1 MDLMDSLL
9 LERVRARR
17 IELEVSA
24 ARERDVEEALR
35 LEGSLIDFV
44 ESAWPAI
51 DPAEYQSCWAI
62 DALCEHLQAV
72 SEGQIRHLLVN
83 APPRCSKTT
92 LASIFYPAW
101 TWAQSERTFLKGP
114 QVRFLCGSYN
124 HDLSLTNSNST
135 RRLILSPWYQS
146 LWGQH
151 FKLREDQNTKTK
163 FDTSAGGSRL
173 ATSVGGSL
181 LGIGGDVLIVDDP
194 HNTEEAESDADRKT
208 ALTWWKELSTTRL
221 NNPKQSPL
229 IVIMQR
235 LHEEDVSGHILS
247 SEWSGDWCHLM
258 IPMQYE
264 HRRHCVTVL
273 GWQDPRGL
281 DESGEKLPDDEREE
295 REGTLMWPE
304 RFGTREI
311 ARIKAELGPYFSSG
325 RLQQMP
331 VPDKGGIFQRD
342 WWHVYESP
350 DGKFPPMDHIVVSV
364 DGAFTEKEEND
375 PSACTVWGCFERE
388 GEISKIM
395 FMAAWRK
402 WLPFHGPQILKE
414 PNETVEAF
422 RRRTQKF
429 WGLLEWIE
437 YTADRFHAHTVLIEA
452 KGPGLSAAQSLQ
464 SRFGIK
470 PWSVIAAPVKGDKVA
485 RAFAAQPTFAQG
497 LVYAPIRDWSDL
509 VISEMANFPKGKYD
523 DLTDSAT
530 QAINYL
536 RTAGR
541 APSREEW
548 AVNQEM
554 GEPRRRLR
562 LTALYPC

>member
-1 MDLMDSLL
+1 MNSLL
-9 LERVRARR
+9 ELIRARR
-17 IELEVSA
+17 TELEA
-24 ARERDVEEALR
+24 AAALGRDDERAQQ
-35 LEGSLIDFV
+35 LEGSFIDFV
-44 ESAWPAI
+44 EAAWPAL
-51 DPAEYQSCWAI
+51 DPAEYHSSWAI

-92 LASIFYPAW
+92 VASIFFPAW

-146 LWGQH
+146 LWGH
-151 FKLREDQNTKTK
+151 RFKFREDQNTKTK

-181 LGIGGDVLIVDDP
+181 LGIGGDILIVDDP

-208 ALTWWKELSTTRL
+208 ALSWWKELSTTRL
-221 NNPKQSPL
+221 NIPKQSPL

-235 LHEEDVSGHILS
+235 LHEEDVSGHILN

-281 DESGEKLPDDEREE
+281 DENGEKLPDDEREE
-295 REGTLMWPE
+295 REGALMWPE
-304 RFGTREI
+304 RFGAREV
-311 ARIKAELGPYFSSG
+311 ARIKAELGPYFASG
-325 RLQQMP
+325 RLQQSP

-342 WWHVYESP
+342 WWQVYESP
-350 DGKFPPMDHIVVSV
+350 DGKFPPMDHIVVSI

-375 PSACTVWGCFERE
+375 PSACTVWGCFERDE
-388 GEISKIM
+388 HEVPKIM
-395 FMAAWRK
+395 LMAAWRK
-402 WLPFHGPQILKE
+402 WLPFSAPQILKDV
-414 PNETVEAF
+414 NESLVQYQ
-422 RRRTQKF
+422 RRTQKF
-429 WGLLEWIE
+429 WGLIQWIE
-437 YTADRFHAHTVLIEA
+437 HTADRFKANTVLIEA
-452 KGPGLSAAQSLQ
+452 AGPGLSAAQALQ

-470 PWSVIAAPVKGDKVA
+470 PWSVIAAPVRGDKVS
-485 RAFAAQPTFAQG
+485 RAYAAQPTFAQG
-497 LVYAPIRDWSDL
+497 LVYAPDRDWASL
-509 VISEMANFPKGKYD
+509 VIDEMSNFPKGRFN

-530 QAINYL
+530 QAINFL

-548 AVNQEM
+548 AANKVME
-554 GEPRRRLR
+554 GSRRRPR
-562 LTALYPC
+562 PTALYPC

>member
-1 MDLMDSLL
+1 MDSLL
-9 LERVRARR
+9 ELIRSRRA
-17 IELEVSA
+17 ELEVAA
-24 ARERDVEEALR
+24 ARERDDEEAQR
-35 LEGSLIDFV
+35 LEGNLIEVV
-44 ESAWPAI
+44 EAAWPAI
-51 DPAEYQSCWAI
+51 DPAEYQPCWAI

-83 APPRCSKTT
+83 APPRTSKTT

-135 RRLILSPWYQS
+135 RRLILSPWFQS
-146 LWGQH
+146 LWGH
-151 FKLREDQNTKTK
+151 RFNFREDQNTKTK
-163 FDTSAGGSRL
+163 FDTSAGGARL
-173 ATSVGGSL
+173 ASSVGGSL
-181 LGIGGDVLIVDDP
+181 LGIGGDILIVDDP

-281 DESGEKLPDDEREE
+281 DDNGEKLPEGEIEE
-295 REGTLMWPE
+295 REGTLLWPE
-304 RFGTREI
+304 RFGAREV

-342 WWHVYESP
+342 WWQVWE
-350 DGKFPPMDHIVVSV
+350 DADNKFPACDHIVVSI

-375 PSACTVWGCFERE
+375 PTACTVWGCFERDEREIPKIILMSGLAQGAAVPRAHHHE
-388 GEISKIM
+388 GAKRDGGGFPTAYPEVLGLAGVDRVHGRSFPRPHRAHRGQGARAISCAG
-395 FMAAWRK
+395 AA
-402 WLPFHGPQILKE
+402 
-414 PNETVEAF
+414 VAF
-422 RRRTQKF
+422 RHQALERHRRAGQ
-429 WGLLEWIE
+429 GRQGC
-437 YTADRFHAHTVLIEA
+437 ARVR
-452 KGPGLSAAQSLQ
+452 SAAGIRAGACLCTN
-464 SRFGIK
+464 SR
-470 PWSVIAAPVKGDKVA
+470 
-485 RAFAAQPTFAQG
+485 
-497 LVYAPIRDWSDL
+497 LVGSSDL
-509 VISEMANFPKGKYD
+509 G
-523 DLTDSAT
+523 T
-530 QAINYL
+530 
-536 RTAGR
+536 G
-541 APSREEW
+541 
-548 AVNQEM
+548 
-554 GEPRRRLR
+554 
-562 LTALYPC
+562 

>member
-1 MDLMDSLL
+1 MASLL
-9 LERVRARR
+9 DLIRARR
-17 IELEVSA
+17 AELEVTA
-24 ARERDVEEALR
+24 ALGRDDEQAQR

-44 ESAWPAI
+44 EAAWPAI
-51 DPAEYQSCWAI
+51 DPAEYQPCWAI

-83 APPRCSKTT
+83 APPRTSKTT

-135 RRLILSPWYQS
+135 RRLIFSPWYQS
-146 LWGQH
+146 LWGQR
-151 FKLREDQNTKTK
+151 FTFREDQNTKTK

-181 LGIGGDVLIVDDP
+181 LGIGGDILIVDDP

-281 DESGEKLPDDEREE
+281 DDNGEKLPEGEIE
-295 REGTLMWPE
+295 GREGTLMWPE
-304 RFGTREI
+304 RFGAREV

-342 WWHVYESP
+342 WWQVWE
-350 DGKFPPMDHIVVSV
+350 DADNKFPACDHIVVSV
-364 DGAFTEKEEND
+364 DGAFTE
-375 PSACTVWGCFERE
+375 
-388 GEISKIM
+388 
-395 FMAAWRK
+395 
-402 WLPFHGPQILKE
+402 
-414 PNETVEAF
+414 AF
-422 RRRTQKF
+422 RRRTQKY

-452 KGPGLSAAQSLQ
+452 KGPELSAAQALQ

-485 RAFAAQPTFAQG
+485 RAFAAQPAFAQG

-509 VISEMANFPKGKYD
+509 VISELASFPKGKYD
-523 DLTDSAT
+523 DLTDSTT
-530 QAINYL
+530 QAINWL
-536 RTAGR
+536 RGAGHFVF
-541 APSREEW
+541 PSSRC
-548 AVNQEM
+548 ACSSSLSAM
-554 GEPRRRLR
+554 RRCSTCRRPLSR
-562 LTALYPC
+562 F

>member
-1 MDLMDSLL
+1 MDSLL
-9 LERVRARR
+9 ELIRARR
-17 IELEVSA
+17 AELEATA
-24 ARERDVEEALR
+24 ALGRNDEEAQR
-35 LEGSLIDFV
+35 LEASFIDFV
-44 ESAWPAI
+44 EAAWPAI
-51 DPAEYQSCWAI
+51 DPAEYQRCWAI

-72 SEGQIRHLLVN
+72 VSGDIRHLLVN
-83 APPRCSKTT
+83 FPPRCAKTT
-92 LASIFYPAW
+92 VASIFFPAW
-101 TWAQSERTFLKGP
+101 VWAQSQRMFLKGP

-146 LWGQH
+146 LWGH
-151 FKLREDQNTKTK
+151 RFNFRDDQNTKTK
-163 FDTSAGGSRL
+163 FDTSVGGSRL

-181 LGIGGDVLIVDDP
+181 LGIGGDIIVVDDP
-194 HNTEEAESDADRKT
+194 HNTEEAESDADRNT

-264 HRRHCVTVL
+264 HRRHCVTTL

-281 DESGEKLPDDEREE
+281 DENGEKLPEGEVEE
-295 REGTLMWPE
+295 REGALMWPE
-304 RFGTREI
+304 RFGAREV

-342 WWHVYESP
+342 WWQVWE
-350 DGKFPPMDHIVVSV
+350 DADNKFPACDHIVVSV

-375 PSACTVWGCFERE
+375 PTACTVWGCFDRE
-388 GEISKIM
+388 GEISKIIL
-395 FMAAWRK
+395 MAAWRK
-402 WLPFHGPQILKE
+402 WLPFHGPLIVKE
-414 PNETVEAF
+414 PMETVEAF

-437 YTADRFHAHTVLIEA
+437 WTADRFRAHTVLIEA
-452 KGPGLSAAQSLQ
+452 KGPGLSAAQALQ

-497 LVYAPIRDWSDL
+497 LVYAPIRDWSQL
-509 VISEMANFPKGKYD
+509 VIDELANFPKGKYD

-530 QAINYL
+530 QAINFL
-536 RTAGR
+536 RAAGR

-548 AVNQEM
+548 AVNKAME
-554 GEPRRRLR
+554 GSRRRSR
-562 LTALYPC
+562 PTALYPC

>member
-1 MDLMDSLL
+1 MDSPL
-9 LERVRARR
+9 LELIRARR
-17 IELEVSA
+17 VELEAAA
-24 ARERDVEEALR
+24 ARGRDVERAQH
-35 LEGSLIDFV
+35 LEGSFIDFV
-44 ESAWPAI
+44 EAAWPAI
-51 DPAEYQSCWAI
+51 DPAEYQRCWAI

-72 SEGQIRHLLVN
+72 VNGDIRHLLVN
-83 APPRCSKTT
+83 FPPRCAKTT
-92 LASIFYPAW
+92 VASIFFPAW
-101 TWAQSERTFLKGP
+101 VWAQSQRMFLKGP

-146 LWGQH
+146 LWGH
-151 FKLREDQNTKTK
+151 RFNFRDDQNTKTK

-181 LGIGGDVLIVDDP
+181 LGIGGDIIVVDDP
-194 HNTEEAESDADRKT
+194 HNTEEAESDADRNT

-264 HRRHCVTVL
+264 HRRHCVTTL

-281 DESGEKLPDDEREE
+281 DENGEKLPEGEIEE
-295 REGTLMWPE
+295 REGALMWPQ
-304 RFGTREI
+304 RFGAREV

-342 WWHVYESP
+342 WWQVWE
-350 DGKFPPMDHIVVSV
+350 DADNKFPACDHIVVSV

-375 PSACTVWGCFERE
+375 PTACTVWGCFDRE
-388 GEISKIM
+388 GEISKIIL
-395 FMAAWRK
+395 MAAWRK
-402 WLPFHGPQILKE
+402 WLPFHGPLIVKE
-414 PNETVEAF
+414 PMETVEAF

-437 YTADRFHAHTVLIEA
+437 WTADRFRAHTVLIEA
-452 KGPGLSAAQSLQ
+452 KGPGLSAAQALQ

-497 LVYAPIRDWSDL
+497 LVYAPIRDWSQL
-509 VISEMANFPKGKYD
+509 VIDELANFPKGKYD

-530 QAINYL
+530 QAINFL
-536 RTAGR
+536 RAAGR

-548 AVNQEM
+548 AVNKEM
-554 GEPRRRLR
+554 GEPRRRPR
-562 LTALYPC
+562 PTALYPC